1 MKKKH
6 ISVRILAA
14 VLMMLMALTV
24 FSGCAGAGGRSGKK
38 QAETEAAA
46 AAQEQTTSAASQEQT
61 TALQKEAVRE
71 DGEYYS
77 RDDVAEY
84 LYLYE
89 HLPDNYI
96 TKSEAKKLG
105 WVSNKGNLWDVAPG
119 KCIGGDNFGNRE
131 GHLPEKKSRKYYEC
145 DVNYEGGFRQDD
157 RIIYSND
164 GLIYFTDDH
173 YNTFELLYGEE
184 D

>member
-38 QAETEAAA
+38 QAQTTAA
-46 AAQEQTTSAASQEQT
+46 AAQEETTSAVSQEQEQT
-61 TALQKEAVRE
+61 STAAETVQE

-77 RDDVAEY
+77 KDDVAEY

-96 TKSEAKKLG
+96 TKNEAKKLG
-105 WVSNKGNLWDVAPG
+105 WISNKGNLWDVAPG

-131 GHLPEKKSRKYYEC
+131 GHLPEKKNRKYYEC

-173 YNTFELLYGEE
+173 YNTFELLYWEE

>member
-6 ISVRILAA
+6 ISLRILAA
-14 VLMMLMALTV
+14 VLMMLLALTA
-24 FSGCAGAGGRSGKK
+24 FSGCAGAGGRSGKN
-38 QAETEAAA
+38 QPQTTETAS
-46 AAQEQTTSAASQEQT
+46 AQEQTTSAASQEQT
-61 TALQKEAVRE
+61 TAPQKETVRE
-71 DGEYYS
+71 DGEYYTK
-77 RDDVAEY
+77 DDVAEY
-84 LYLYE
+84 LHLYE

-145 DVNYEGGFRQDD
+145 DVNYEGGYRQDD

-164 GLIYFTDDH
+164 GLIYFTEDH

>member
-1 MKKKH
+1 MKKKR

-38 QAETEAAA
+38 Q
-46 AAQEQTTSAASQEQT
+46 EQTAASQ
-61 TALQKEAVRE
+61 KETVLE

>member
-1 MKKKH
+1 
-6 ISVRILAA
+6 
-14 VLMMLMALTV
+14 MMLLALTA
-24 FSGCAGAGGRSGKK
+24 FSGCAGAGGRSGKN
-38 QAETEAAA
+38 QPQTTETAS
-46 AAQEQTTSAASQEQT
+46 AQEQTTSAASQEQT
-61 TALQKEAVRE
+61 TAPQKETIRE
-71 DGEYYS
+71 DGEYYTK
-77 RDDVAEY
+77 DDVAEY
-84 LYLYE
+84 LHLYE

-145 DVNYEGGFRQDD
+145 DVNYEGGYRQDD

-164 GLIYFTDDH
+164 GLIYFTEDH